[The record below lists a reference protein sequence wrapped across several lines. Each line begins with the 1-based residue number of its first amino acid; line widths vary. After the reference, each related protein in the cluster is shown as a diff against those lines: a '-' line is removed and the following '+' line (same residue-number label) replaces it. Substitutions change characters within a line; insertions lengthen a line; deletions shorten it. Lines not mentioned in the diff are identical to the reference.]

1 MRSGKYLIVGL
12 VFLICPSAW
21 SAPKVPNH
29 AKVKATVPH
38 RLSRTRARVAREII
52 RAYKKPLVGRVQHR
66 VDKRRGSTKH
76 IWTDAAGSQRFLLKR
91 TDGSWSITIKEGP
104 GRGRKAHYGVGR
116 GGTVE
121 MGESGWSI
129 REQKPG
135 APGRGI
141 APKKVTVGIIGP
153 GEVGTSAAIQ
163 VVNRLKRDGVK
174 EIKMVLVGK
183 TYAEAKGR
191 ALDVSQ
197 AVSAAGLSG
206 VSLRGTT
213 GYSSL
218 KKANVVV
225 VTAGAPRKPGMS
237 RSDLVGVNAKV
248 IRGISN
254 QLKKSIPATT
264 PVVLVTNP
272 LDAMT
277 HVAAGIL
284 EKKGNIPVN
293 TAAGRKRRVFGM
305 AGVLD
310 GARLERAVH
319 DAVSRKYR
327 IPASGVGKVQATIL
341 GPHGDQMVPLLS
353 KLTIDGIPAT
363 RLLSQAEINK
373 AVNSTR
379 KMGGTITGLVGRSAS
394 VAPGAAVARM
404 VSAMVTNSGE
414 VMPASVSQKGEYGLN
429 GLSIGVPVKLG
440 TGGGSLVKFHLP
452 QAEQAALVRSAA
464 KVRQDIQS
472 IPR

>member
-1 MRSGKYLIVGL
+1 MRCGKCLLFGL

-21 SAPKVPNH
+21 SAPKIPNH
-29 AKVKATVPH
+29 ARVKATVPH

-52 RAYKKPLVGRVQHR
+52 RAYMKPMTGKVQHR
-66 VDKRRGSTKH
+66 VDQRRGYTRQ
-76 IWTDAAGSQRFLLKR
+76 IWTDAAGSQRLLVKR
-91 TDGSWSITIKEGP
+91 ADGSWKLTIKEG
-104 GRGRKAHYGVGR
+104 GRTAFYGVGR
-116 GGTVE
+116 GGAVE
-121 MGESGWSI
+121 LGERARGVGGWST
-129 REQKPG
+129 REQRPG
-135 APGRGI
+135 AARGTV
-141 APKKVTVGIIGP
+141 PKKVTVGIIGP

-174 EIKMVLVGK
+174 DVKVVLVGK

-197 AVSAAGLSG
+197 AVSAAGLGG
-206 VSLRGTT
+206 VTLRGTA
-213 GYSSL
+213 GYRSL
-218 KKANVVV
+218 KSADVVV
-225 VTAGAPRKPGMS
+225 ITAGAPRKPGMS
-237 RSDLVGVNAKV
+237 RSDLAGVNAKV
-248 IRGISN
+248 IRGISHK
-254 QLKKSIPATT
+254 LKKSIPATT

-284 EKKGNIPVN
+284 EPRSNVPVN
-293 TAAGRKRRVFGM
+293 TAAGRRRRVFGM

-327 IPASGVGKVQATIL
+327 IPASGVGQVKATII

-353 KLTIDGIPAT
+353 RLTVDGIPAS
-363 RLLSQAEINK
+363 RLLTQAEINK
-373 AVNSTR
+373 AVASTR
-379 KMGGTITGLVGRSAS
+379 KMGGTITSLVGRSAS

-404 VSAMVTNSGE
+404 VSAMATNSGE
-414 VMPASVSQKGEYGLN
+414 VLPASVSQKGEYGLT

-440 TGGGSLVKFHLP
+440 TGGGSLVKYRLP
-452 QAEQAALVRSAA
+452 RAEQDALVRSAA
-464 KVRQDIQS
+464 KVRQDLQGI
-472 IPR
+472 R

>member
-1 MRSGKYLIVGL
+1 MRSGKYLIIIGL
-12 VFLICPSAW
+12 VLLICPAAW
-21 SAPKVPNH
+21 GAPKIPNH
-29 AKVKATVPH
+29 AKVKASVPH

-52 RAYKKPLVGRVQHR
+52 RAYKKPLTGQVQHR
-66 VDKRRGSTKH
+66 VDKRRGYTKQ

-91 TDGSWSITIKEGP
+91 TDGSWQLTVKEG
-104 GRGRKAHYGVGR
+104 GRKAFYGVGR
-116 GGTVE
+116 SGTVE
-121 MGESGWSI
+121 MGEKGWSI
-129 REQKPG
+129 REQAPG

-141 APKKVTVGIIGP
+141 VPKKVTVGIVGP

-163 VVNRLKRDGVK
+163 VVNRLKQDGVK
-174 EIKMVLVGK
+174 DVKVVLVGR
-183 TYAEAKGR
+183 TYAKAKGR

-213 GYSSL
+213 GYGSL
-218 KKANVVV
+218 KKADVVV
-225 VTAGAPRKPGMS
+225 ITAGAPRKPGMT

-254 QLKKSIPATT
+254 KLKKSLPATT

-284 EKKGNIPVN
+284 EKKGNVPVD
-293 TAAGRKRRVFGM
+293 TAAGRRRRVFGM

-327 IPASGVGKVQATIL
+327 IPASGVGKVQATII

-373 AVNSTR
+373 AVSSTR

-414 VMPASVSQKGEYGLN
+414 VMPASVFQKGEYGLR

-452 QAEQAALVRSAA
+452 QAEQDALVRSAA

-472 IPR
+472 IP

>member
-1 MRSGKYLIVGL
+1 MSGSKILIIGL
-12 VFLICPSAW
+12 VFLICPMAW

-29 AKVKATVPH
+29 ARIKAAVPH
-38 RLSRTRARVAREII
+38 RLSRTRARVARDII
-52 RAYKKPLVGRVQHR
+52 RAYKKPLTGKVLHR
-66 VDKRRGSTKH
+66 VDKRRGFTKH

-91 TDGSWSITIKEGP
+91 TDGSWQLTIKEG
-104 GRGRKAHYGVGR
+104 GRKAFYGVGR

-121 MGESGWSI
+121 MGEKGWSI
-129 REQKPG
+129 RELKPG
-135 APGRGI
+135 QAKRGTAPR
-141 APKKVTVGIIGP
+141 KVTVGIIGP

-163 VVNRLKRDGVK
+163 VVNRLKQDGVRDVK
-174 EIKMVLVGK
+174 LVLVGK
-183 TYAEAKGR
+183 TYAEARGR

-213 GYSSL
+213 GYGAL
-218 KKANVVV
+218 KKADVVV
-225 VTAGAPRKPGMS
+225 VTAGAPRKPGMT
-237 RSDLVGVNAKV
+237 RGDLVGVNSRV
-248 IRGISN
+248 IRGISRK
-254 QLKKSIPATT
+254 LKKSIPATT

-284 EKKGNIPVN
+284 EKGNAPVN
-293 TAAGRKRRVFGM
+293 TAAGRRRRVFGM

-310 GARLERAVH
+310 SARLERAVH

-363 RLLSQAEINK
+363 RLLSQAEINR
-373 AVNSTR
+373 AVASTR

-414 VMPASVSQKGEYGLN
+414 VLPASVSQRGEYGLK
-429 GLSIGVPVKLG
+429 GLSMGVPVKLG
-440 TGGGSLVKFHLP
+440 IGGGSLVKFHLP
-452 QAEQAALVRSAA
+452 RAEQDALVRSAA
-464 KVRQDIQS
+464 TIKRDIQS
-472 IPR
+472 IP